1 MRKLVIIVLSC
12 LVVGIG
18 YFTYNAMC
26 DNKHVK
32 NKINILSE
40 EVLKNE
46 KEKELYESKVQ
57 ELEEIKEINKEK
69 SIKYDEVEAW
79 NQEVIKYLD

>member
-32 NKINILSE
+32 YKINILSE

>member
-1 MRKLVIIVLSC
+1 MKKLVIFVLSC

-18 YFTYNAMC
+18 YFTYNAIC

-32 NKINILSE
+32 DKINMLSE

-46 KEKELYESKVQ
+46 KEKELYEAKVQ
-57 ELEEIKEINKEK
+57 ELEEIKENNKEK
-69 SIKYDEVEAW
+69 SIKYDEVESW
-79 NQEVIKYLD
+79 NQEVVKYLD